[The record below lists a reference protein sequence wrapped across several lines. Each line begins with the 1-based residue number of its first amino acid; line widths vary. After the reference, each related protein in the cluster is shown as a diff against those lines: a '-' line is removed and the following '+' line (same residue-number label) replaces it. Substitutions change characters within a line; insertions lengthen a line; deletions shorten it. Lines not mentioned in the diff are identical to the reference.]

1 MSYRRM
7 MHITLLLLLL
17 SLAGCATFSG
27 GDSPEERQKAEMT
40 KDDLWN
46 QTKALEKEKAA
57 AQKRLADQQ
66 EEIARM
72 AKDLSD
78 QQNEIAR
85 ANKQV
90 GELNKSVDELTA
102 QMRQIQEARQREHP
116 LKEIELTPPK
126 KETAKSA
133 KKTKT
138 PKKDTRKE
146 TSAKA
151 QDPQAT
157 DMSAMKKE
165 IAEAKQKVSARKADP
180 EMPRDKT
187 PEMKPEV
194 QPATPAPDKK
204 TREARALD
212 DLSLQMKL
220 FEEEEQ
226 RATAAKETGSAQVK
240 KGALTEDKSVA
251 APKQIAR
258 KEPAETQSPRQK
270 NLTIKVLS
278 GDGDI
283 ASAKNLSNRL
293 GKMGYRVKLID
304 KAPRSD
310 FNGTVVYYGN
320 EHRASAETMA
330 KRLGGGT
337 ATRPLTWSSAFDIIV
352 VTGRRP

>member
-46 QTKALEKEKAA
+46 RTKALEKEKAA

-90 GELNKSVDELTA
+90 SELNKSVDELTT
-102 QMRQIQEARQREHP
+102 QMRQLQEARQREHP
-116 LKEIELTPPK
+116 LKEIDLTQPK
-126 KETAKSA
+126 KETE
-133 KKTKT
+133 
-138 PKKDTRKE
+138 R
-146 TSAKA
+146 
-151 QDPQAT
+151 
-157 DMSAMKKE
+157 
-165 IAEAKQKVSARKADP
+165 
-180 EMPRDKT
+180 
-187 PEMKPEV
+187 
-194 QPATPAPDKK
+194 
-204 TREARALD
+204 
-212 DLSLQMKL
+212 
-220 FEEEEQ
+220 
-226 RATAAKETGSAQVK
+226 TAAAEETGSAQVK
-240 KGALTEDKSVA
+240 MGTLTEDRSAA

-258 KEPAETQSPRQK
+258 EEPAETQSPQQK

-278 GDGDI
+278 GDGDL
-283 ASAKNLSNRL
+283 ASARSLSNRL

-310 FNGTVVYYGN
+310 FNGIVVYYGN

-337 ATRPLTWSSAFDIIV
+337 VTRPLTWSSAFNIIV
-352 VTGRRP
+352 VTGRQP

>member
-7 MHITLLLLLL
+7 MYITLLLLLL

-57 AQKRLADQQ
+57 AQKQLADQQ

-90 GELNKSVDELTA
+90 GELNKSVDELTT
-102 QMRQIQEARQREHP
+102 QMRQLQEARQREHP

-126 KETAKSA
+126 KETAKSV
-133 KKTKT
+133 KKTKP
-138 PKKDTRKE
+138 PKKEARKA
-146 TSAKA
+146 TSAMA
-151 QDPQAT
+151 QDRQAT

-165 IAEAKQKVSARKADP
+165 IADAKQKVSAGKEEP
-180 EMPRDKT
+180 ETPRDKT
-187 PEMKPEV
+187 PEMKPEA
-194 QPATPAPDKK
+194 QPAAPEKK
-204 TREARALD
+204 TREPRALD

-258 KEPAETQSPRQK
+258 KEPVEETVAATEEPHDQGPFGRWGHRFSEESVEQAGQDGLSGQTDRQSPA
-270 NLTIKVLS
+270 V
-278 GDGDI
+278 
-283 ASAKNLSNRL
+283 RL
-293 GKMGYRVKLID
+293 
-304 KAPRSD
+304 
-310 FNGTVVYYGN
+310 
-320 EHRASAETMA
+320 
-330 KRLGGGT
+330 
-337 ATRPLTWSSAFDIIV
+337 
-352 VTGRRP
+352 